1 MSADDPIERSGSGLH
16 HASLGFVNEVVEW
29 LRLLAEATSVV
40 IITIGLGW
48 SLWRFARML
57 WRSRPQDYNE
67 VRLLLARYLALGL
80 EFQLAADILSTA
92 IAPTW
97 ERIGKLAAIAVIR
110 TGLNFFLM
118 REMEHEQRQL
128 HRDGN
133 KFPGD

>member
-1 MSADDPIERSGSGLH
+1 MPAETAIDRTSSAVERLSHGV
-16 HASLGFVNEVVEW
+16 VNEAVEW
-29 LRLLAEATSVV
+29 LRLAVEAMSVV
-40 IITIGLGW
+40 IITIGVGW
-48 SLWRFARML
+48 ALLRFVRML

-128 HRDGN
+128 DKRA
-133 KFPGD
+133 PGD

>member
-1 MSADDPIERSGSGLH
+1 MSAETTIDRTSSAVERLSHGV
-16 HASLGFVNEVVEW
+16 VNEVVEW
-29 LRLLAEATSVV
+29 LRLAVEAMSVV
-40 IITIGLGW
+40 IITIGVGW
-48 SLWRFARML
+48 ALLRFVRML

-128 HRDGN
+128 DKRA
-133 KFPGD
+133 PGD